1 MIIQKLVDYL
11 IKALKQ
17 CPNIET
23 DKYQIMLQSVKE
35 DTAIGRT
42 YKIDIITEYKGYEG
56 GTDKE

>member
-23 DKYQIMLQSVKE
+23 DKYKIMLQSVKE
-35 DTAIGRT
+35 DTFNGKTYQIAIT
-42 YKIDIITEYKGYEG
+42 TEYKGVEEG
-56 GTDKE
+56 ADKE